1 MTEQGL
7 PAEPG
12 LSLAHIGINCA
23 DEESARQTAA
33 ALCGLLGLEYR
44 PGEKSIFAGSI
55 AECMKSPY
63 RGQNGHIALA
73 VSDLEQAVCCLQGQG
88 VAFDETTR
96 TSKAIYLRDEIGGF
110 AIHLLQRG

>member
-7 PAEPG
+7 PAELG

-33 ALCGLLGLEYR
+33 ALCSLLGLEYR

-63 RGQNGHIALA
+63 RGRNGHIALA
-73 VSDLEQAVCCLQGQG
+73 VSDLEKAICHLRRQG

-96 TSKAIYLRDEIGGF
+96 TSKAIYLRDEVGGF

>member
-55 AECMKSPY
+55 VECMKPPLSRPK
-63 RGQNGHIALA
+63 RPHRPWGQRPGEGRLLLA
-73 VSDLEQAVCCLQGQG
+73 GAGSRL
-88 VAFDETTR
+88 
-96 TSKAIYLRDEIGGF
+96 
-110 AIHLLQRG
+110 

>member
-1 MTEQGL
+1 MTEHSL
-7 PAEPG
+7 PAELG

-73 VSDLEQAVCCLQGQG
+73 VSDLEQAVCCLQRRG
-88 VAFDETTR
+88 VAFDETTH
-96 TSKAIYLRDEIGGF
+96 TSKAIYLRNEVGGF
-110 AIHLLQRG
+110 AIHLLQKG